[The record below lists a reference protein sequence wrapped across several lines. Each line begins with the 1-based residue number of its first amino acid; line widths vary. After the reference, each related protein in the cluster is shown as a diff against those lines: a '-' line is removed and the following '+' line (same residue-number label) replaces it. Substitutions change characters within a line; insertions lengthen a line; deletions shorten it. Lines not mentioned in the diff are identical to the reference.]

1 MGIIPDNWIDV
12 LAIMWLEWFMFRP
25 AYWSVYGE
33 IARRDR

>member
-12 LAIMWLEWFMFRP
+12 IFIVWIEWATFRP
-25 AYWSVYGE
+25 VYWSVYGE